1 MLHKQRTLFSFL
13 SIVKGVAT
21 NSEGVWR
28 RASGVRGGG
37 DCCVTRVAPLFPIVG
52 AGDCG
57 TKGLRLIVHREDGDE
72 EPSIRML
79 RERTEDRV
87 RLWACF
93 GLQQKE
99 YRQIWE

>member
-28 RASGVRGGG
+28 RASGVEGGERLLR
-37 DCCVTRVAPLFPIVG
+37 DESCPPFPIVG

-72 EPSIRML
+72 EPFYPDA
-79 RERTEDRV
+79 ERTDGR
-87 RLWACF
+87 
-93 GLQQKE
+93 
-99 YRQIWE
+99 